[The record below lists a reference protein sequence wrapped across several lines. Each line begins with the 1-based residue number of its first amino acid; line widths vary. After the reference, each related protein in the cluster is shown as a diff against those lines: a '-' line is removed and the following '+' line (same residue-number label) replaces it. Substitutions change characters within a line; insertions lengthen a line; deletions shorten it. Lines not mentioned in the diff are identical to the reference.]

1 LENGAGLFPSVW
13 RLGSPDSFSREWFAI
28 SFLLG
33 WLALKLLNLTQGVRS
48 AEYGSDPSGASAQGF
63 IKAVTLQSPIS
74 NAC

>member
-33 WLALKLLNLTQGVRS
+33 KLLNLTKG
-48 AEYGSDPSGASAQGF
+48 G
-63 IKAVTLQSPIS
+63 TLGGIRI
-74 NAC
+74 